1 MYIHKPYYENCKRS
15 LTHTQAHTDTHTH
28 THARTHVRTHAR
40 THTHTLFR
48 YFLFIFHMS
57 FVCAHMIALPD
68 HT

>member
-1 MYIHKPYYENCKRS
+1 MYIHKPYYENCIRS
-15 LTHTQAHTDTHTH
+15 LTHTHTH
-28 THARTHVRTHAR
+28 THARTHARTHTHTH

-57 FVCAHMIALPD
+57 FVCVHMIALPD